1 MCTLV
6 ETNDVRILLDAGV
19 SLGPNRF
26 GLPPHPRE
34 YAALRQCRRRII
46 EAAEKADVITVSHY
60 HFDHHTPSFTD
71 WANLW
76 SSAEISARIYGG
88 KIVFAKNFKSKINF
102 SQRKRGWLF
111 KKRIEEL
118 SVRLEYADGRTF
130 KFGGTTIK
138 FPPPVFHGRENS
150 ELGWVLMTIIEHEG
164 EKVIFAPDIQGPLCD
179 STLRLMLNEMAD
191 LAIIGGPPIYLAD
204 FRVSREMIS
213 KAVRNIALLSR
224 RIPIIILD
232 HHILR
237 DKNWRDWLQKVIDD
251 SIKIGHSIFTAAEYI
266 GRENHLLEA
275 NRKGLFEAEPPSRE
289 FMQWTKI
296 PMRKRKLIMPPI

>member
-34 YAALRQCRRRII
+34 YVALRQCRRRII

-111 KKRIEEL
+111 KRRIKEL

-138 FPPPVFHGRENS
+138 FTPPVFHGRENS
-150 ELGWVLMTIIEHEG
+150 ELGWVLMTIIEYEG
-164 EKVIFAPDIQGPLCD
+164 EKVLFAPDIQGPLCD
-179 STLRLMLNEMAD
+179 SILRLMLNEMAD

-224 RIPIIILD
+224 HIPIIILD

-237 DKNWRDWLQKVIDD
+237 DRNWRDWLQKVIDN
-251 SIKIGHSIFTAAEYI
+251 SIKIGHSIVTAAEYI
-266 GRENHLLEA
+266 GKENHLLEA
-275 NRKGLFEAEPPSRE
+275 NRKDLF
-289 FMQWTKI
+289 
-296 PMRKRKLIMPPI
+296 